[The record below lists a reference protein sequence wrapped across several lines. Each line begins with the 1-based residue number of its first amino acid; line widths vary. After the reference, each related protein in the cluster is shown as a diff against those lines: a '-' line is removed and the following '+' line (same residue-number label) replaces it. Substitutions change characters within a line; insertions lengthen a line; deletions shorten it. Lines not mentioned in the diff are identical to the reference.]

1 MQKGLKTK
9 DNLFLIGFM
18 GAGKSTVAQCLQQ
31 MFHMEMIE
39 MDQVIA
45 QREGCSIPEIFQ
57 SKGEAYFRDLE
68 SSLLREISQSRG
80 QIVSCGGGAVLR
92 EENIKEMKRSGKV
105 VLLTATPETILKR
118 VGKDDSRPV
127 LKGKKTVDGISR
139 LMEQRRAKY
148 EAAADLIQPT
158 DSLRIPDICMEIARK
173 TGILD

>member
-1 MQKGLKTK
+1 MQKALKTK

-68 SSLLREISQSRG
+68 SSLLLEISQSRG

-92 EENIKEMKRSGKV
+92 K
-105 VLLTATPETILKR
+105 
-118 VGKDDSRPV
+118 
-127 LKGKKTVDGISR
+127 
-139 LMEQRRAKY
+139 
-148 EAAADLIQPT
+148 
-158 DSLRIPDICMEIARK
+158 
-173 TGILD
+173 